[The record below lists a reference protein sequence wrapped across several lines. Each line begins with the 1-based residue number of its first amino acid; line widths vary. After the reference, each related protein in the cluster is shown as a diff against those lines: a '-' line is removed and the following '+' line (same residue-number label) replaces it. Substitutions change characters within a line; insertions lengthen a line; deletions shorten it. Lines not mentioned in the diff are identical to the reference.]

1 MVAVINT
8 MAQCSTI
15 TSNIMEVQGQLGI
28 GIEMARV
35 VLEGSNKSVEGL
47 VDF

>member
-1 MVAVINT
+1 MGAVINT
-8 MAQCSTI
+8 IALCSTI
-15 TSNIMEVQGQLGI
+15 TNNIMEVQGQLGI

-35 VLEGSNKSVEGL
+35 VLEGSSKSVEGP